1 MIKNLRNAL
10 LLMAAVAIALAIIF
24 NEFLAYAAIFVGAM
38 IIFYGL
44 YYAFLRTKDA
54 EIEELKSKLNE
65 EESQL
70 EKIRLENEELRH
82 RKLNVSAIK
91 QILDVGLY
99 EIDTNFTRTWNE
111 ELVTDSGKTVQFIG
125 ALKVDLIA
133 KYGVDLKEMRMKSVG
148 DEVLIANLN
157 LKSLSFTDLNYNW
170 VIAEVLEH
178 KKPYLGSRHRRTN
191 TLLELEANK
200 IKERLQRRTHE
211 EVKQGPEELET
222 LTAILKKQ
230 LIHSIALLLGT
241 KDEQVKLVDE
251 FDEEFETIEEIR
263 KLQE

>member
-1 MIKNLRNAL
+1 
-10 LLMAAVAIALAIIF
+10 MAAVAIALAIIF
-24 NEFLAYAAIFVGAM
+24 NEFLAYAAIFIGAM

-54 EIEELKSKLNE
+54 EIDELKSKLNE

-70 EKIRLENEELRH
+70 ERIRRENEELRH

-111 ELVTDSGKTVQFIG
+111 EMTTTEGKIVQFIG

-133 KYGVDLKEMRMKSVG
+133 KYGVDLKEMKVRSRG
-148 DEVLIANLN
+148 DIVQIANLN
-157 LKSLSFTDLNYNW
+157 LKSLSFTELDYHW

-191 TLLELEANK
+191 TMLELEANR
-200 IKERLQRRTHE
+200 IKERLQKRTHE

-230 LIHSIALLLGT
+230 LIHSIALLMGV
-241 KDEQVKLVDE
+241 KDNQIQLVESADS
-251 FDEEFETIEEIR
+251 EFETIEELR
-263 KLQE
+263 EPNPDET